1 MGGKVLCI
9 SCYRKVEKV
18 TVKTNTLKIRRI
30 DLLEQLEERF
40 AVMSKEKEKYD
51 KVMVAYKVACDKYF
65 ENVEKWEARIP
76 AFLEE
81 VVRGS
86 EIHFGHN
93 THHYGRRST
102 EETWSASID
111 VSFTREELEKKLGS
125 MPKKPEC
132 PDTPSFLAER
142 YGYKY
147 NQPSVYQSVY
157 QAIQLLHMSDDETV
171 PASMYQLALE
181 VL

>member
-1 MGGKVLCI
+1 M
-9 SCYRKVEKV
+9 
-18 TVKTNTLKIRRI
+18 TTKTNTLKVRRI

-40 AVMSKEKEKYD
+40 AVMTKEKEKHD
-51 KVMVAYKVACDKYF
+51 KVMAAYKVACDKYF
-65 ENVEKWEARIP
+65 EDVEKWEARIP
-76 AFLEE
+76 DFLEG

-86 EIHFGHN
+86 KITHSHN
-93 THHYGRRST
+93 THHYGRRWSS

-132 PDTPSFLAER
+132 PDTPSFLTQR